1 MPPRV
6 SPPRLF
12 PEAAAAPKPPA
23 GSPGADAYRTTAF
36 VLGVDVER
44 VLAGLNAEGAAATA
58 ASVGRNRTQLLA
70 ATLGLWSR
78 SWLCRL
84 QALHAAQTGNYAAAI
99 PLVRAAA
106 DYQASMLYVLREDG
120 REWAEWLEAG
130 GVAKDA
136 EERATEYRLHAFR
149 AAEVLAAHDILGP
162 LYRAATDLS
171 LSHFG
176 TTLLLAGS
184 ESTPERLMLSFGDRD
199 FHAGLAELCLGWLL
213 ELGAALELALVEF
226 GDVYLVEDTVAL
238 NARAEESLRT
248 ARSPGRCRI
257 EAIERNGE
265 RRYLVSNWRRTAGA
279 VPGRILL

>member
-1 MPPRV
+1 MAPRV

-36 VLGVDVER
+36 TLGADVER
-44 VLAGLNAEGAAATA
+44 VVDGLNAEGAAAAA
-58 ASVGRNRTQLLA
+58 ASVGKNRTQLFA

-84 QALHAAQTGNYAAAI
+84 HALHATQGGNYVAAI
-99 PLVRAAA
+99 PLLRAAA
-106 DYQASMLYVLREDG
+106 DYQASMLYVLRDQAS
-120 REWAEWLEAG
+120 EWHEWLEAG
-130 GVAKDA
+130 GIAKDA
-136 EERATEYRLHAFR
+136 ADRATEYRLHAFR
-149 AAEVLAAHDILGP
+149 AAEILAAHDILGP

-176 TTLLLAGS
+176 ATLLLAGS

-213 ELGAALELALVEF
+213 ELGAALEEVLAEF
-226 GDVYLVEDTVAL
+226 RAVYLVEDTAAL
-238 NARAEESLRT
+238 TSRAGESVRIARAE
-248 ARSPGRCRI
+248 GRCRI
-257 EAIERNGE
+257 DLVERGGE
-265 RRYLVSNWRRTAGA
+265 QRYLVTNWRRNTGA